1 MMSQR
6 STKKGFTWLAIVIA
20 TTVLCLTLAACQSQ
34 RKVIRSANE
43 IDIDYDT
50 SRLIQ
55 FEIEMEGGAVIGGD
69 LYPLNAP
76 ITVRNFVKLCEEGY
90 YDGTEFD
97 YVISDKIVMC
107 NGQKE
112 ETTPY
117 TIFGEFSSNNWRNGL
132 THYKGTMSMA
142 RKNNDYDSAYAKFF
156 ILLENRTSYDGEYAS
171 FGKITSGYANL
182 ETISKVDVNG
192 TAPLAPQVI
201 QTIRILGNIS

>member
-1 MMSQR
+1 MLQR
-6 STKKGFTWLAIVIA
+6 NARKNFTWFALIIV
-20 TTVLCLTLAACQSQ
+20 VCVFCLTLAACQGQ
-34 RKVIRSANE
+34 RNVIRSANE
-43 IDIDYDT
+43 IEIDYDT

-55 FEIEMEGGAVIGGD
+55 FEIEMESGAVIGGD

-90 YDGTEFD
+90 YDGTQFD

-107 NGQKE
+107 NGQNE

-156 ILLENRTSYDGEYAS
+156 IILENRTNYDGEYAS

-182 ETISKVDVNG
+182 EAISKVDVDG
-192 TAPLAPQVI
+192 TVPLAPQVI
-201 QTIRILGNIS
+201 KTIRILGNID